1 MMGEIKCCHEFVHGL
16 NSLQDFPITR
26 QDATQKIEGFSQISK
41 MLSVMVTVDG
51 TPTPIK
57 APKNNHEDYFNQK
70 HFYSYVIM
78 PFIGANESC
87 EETLRLRVAVE
98 RSIVIG
104 SCTLGIKTHKNNS
117 NKTTTT
123 TTTNLPR
130 LISWTL
136 RVIFQTYPWIFNTG
150 NLHP

>member
-1 MMGEIKCCHEFVHGL
+1 M
-16 NSLQDFPITR
+16 P
-26 QDATQKIEGFSQISK
+26 
-41 MLSVMVTVDG
+41 SVVVTVDG

-78 PFIGANESC
+78 PVIGANESC

-104 SCTLGIKTHKNNS
+104 SCTLGIKHTQ
-117 NKTTTT
+117 TTATKQQQQQKK
-123 TTTNLPR
+123 NLPR
-130 LISWTL
+130 LISWTF
-136 RVIFQTYPWIFNTG
+136 RVI
-150 NLHP
+150 

>member
-1 MMGEIKCCHEFVHGL
+1 M
-16 NSLQDFPITR
+16 P
-26 QDATQKIEGFSQISK
+26 
-41 MLSVMVTVDG
+41 SVVITVDG

-78 PFIGANESC
+78 PVIGANESC

-104 SCTLGIKTHKNNS
+104 SCTLGIKTHTNNC
-117 NKTTTT
+117 NRTTTT
-123 TTTNLPR
+123 AKKKLTT
-130 LISWTL
+130 
-136 RVIFQTYPWIFNTG
+136 FNIMDFSCD
-150 NLHP
+150 LLDVSMDI

>member
-1 MMGEIKCCHEFVHGL
+1 M
-16 NSLQDFPITR
+16 P
-26 QDATQKIEGFSQISK
+26 
-41 MLSVMVTVDG
+41 SVVITVDG

-78 PFIGANESC
+78 PVIGANESC

-104 SCTLGIKTHKNNS
+104 SCTLGIKTHTNNC
-117 NKTTTT
+117 NRITTTAKK
-123 TTTNLPR
+123 NLPL
-130 LISWTL
+130 LISWTF
-136 RVIFQTYPWIFNTG
+136 RVIF
-150 NLHP
+150 

>member
-1 MMGEIKCCHEFVHGL
+1 MPSAV
-16 NSLQDFPITR
+16 
-26 QDATQKIEGFSQISK
+26 
-41 MLSVMVTVDG
+41 VTVDG

-78 PFIGANESC
+78 PVIGANESC

-104 SCTLGIKTHKNNS
+104 SCTLGITHKQQQQNNNN
-117 NKTTTT
+117 NKKK
-123 TTTNLPR
+123 
-130 LISWTL
+130 
-136 RVIFQTYPWIFNTG
+136 TY
-150 NLHP
+150 HV

>member
-1 MMGEIKCCHEFVHGL
+1 
-16 NSLQDFPITR
+16 
-26 QDATQKIEGFSQISK
+26 

-57 APKNNHEDYFNQK
+57 APKNNHEDYFSQK

-104 SCTLGIKTHKNNS
+104 SDLGHQNTQKQQQQNNNNNN
-117 NKTTTT
+117 NKLTT
-123 TTTNLPR
+123 
-130 LISWTL
+130 
-136 RVIFQTYPWIFNTG
+136 FNIMDASCD
-150 NLHP
+150 LLDVPMDI